1 MATMRA
7 MSVPARGAK
16 LRSEE
21 RAVPE
26 PGQGEVLIRVQA
38 CGVCHSDTATVEG
51 RMPDSPTRASP
62 ATRSSAS
69 SMRSG
74 QPSVAGRPGRESGSD
89 GPLVRAATAGSVVIP
104 ICLPAR
110 TSRVRPV

>member
-1 MATMRA
+1 MAKMRVA
-7 MSVPARGAK
+7 AVSKPGADI
-16 LRSEE
+16 EIQE
-21 RAVPE
+21 REIPS
-26 PGQGEVLIRVQA
+26 PGAGQVRIRVQA

-74 QPSVAGRPGRESGSD
+74 QPSVAGRPGR
-89 GPLVRAATAGSVVIP
+89 A
-104 ICLPAR
+104 PASKGYLR
-110 TSRVRPV
+110 